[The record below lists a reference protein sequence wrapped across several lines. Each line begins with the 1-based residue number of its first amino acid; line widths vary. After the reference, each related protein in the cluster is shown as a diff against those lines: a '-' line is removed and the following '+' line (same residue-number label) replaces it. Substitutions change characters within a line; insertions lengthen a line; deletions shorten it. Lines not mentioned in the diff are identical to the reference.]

1 MHSLPIIYRLGKTL
15 AAQSWR
21 SKLSRERFSALAL
34 AGPCPGHGLTSAV
47 RIGKRT
53 SEAPAEAKG
62 PPSPQRAAGG
72 PLSGE
77 ADKKC
82 SWQVL
87 RLMTPKPTQPGSKI
101 YPESAGSPPNVCCR
115 DR

>member
-1 MHSLPIIYRLGKTL
+1 LLRCMSPFVALP
-15 AAQSWR
+15 
-21 SKLSRERFSALAL
+21 
-34 AGPCPGHGLTSAV
+34 GPCLGSGLTSAI

-82 SWQVL
+82 SWRVL
-87 RLMTPKPTQPGSKI
+87 RLMTPEQT
-101 YPESAGSPPNVCCR
+101 
-115 DR
+115 